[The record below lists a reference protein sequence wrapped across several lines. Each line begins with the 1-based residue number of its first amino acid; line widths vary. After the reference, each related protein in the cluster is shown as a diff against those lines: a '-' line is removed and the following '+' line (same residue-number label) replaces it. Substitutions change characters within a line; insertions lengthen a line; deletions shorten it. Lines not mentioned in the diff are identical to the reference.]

1 MAIIT
6 FLVSAIKF
14 GMVLLFGSTGETI
27 TEKSGHLNLG
37 LPGVMCVGTACG
49 CVAEAVLF
57 DMVGGRRGLE
67 QVSFLAVLVPI
78 LATLVG
84 GALMG
89 LIFSFFTVTLHANQ
103 NVTGLAMT
111 TLGVGIS
118 DFMIASV
125 EGYKFT
131 AGAKFFNAHL
141 PVAES
146 LEQFGKLVEDYMFTA
161 GAKFFNVHLPVAEIL
176 GQFGKLFFSYGLM
189 TYLAIAVAIITSVV
203 LNKTKVGLHLRAV
216 GENPATADAA
226 GINVTRYRY
235 LATCIGCAVAG
246 LGGLMFV
253 MDYLNG
259 NWEYVIDAIGWLC
272 VALVIFTTWKP
283 IFGIFCSIVFGAFYV
298 TAEYIPGI
306 SLAGKEIFKMLPYLI
321 TIVVLVITSIKN
333 KKENQPPASLGLP
346 YFREER

>member
-1 MAIIT
+1 MLFVS

-14 GMVLLFGSTGETI
+14 GMVLLLGSTGETI

-49 CVAEAVLF
+49 CVAEALLF
-57 DMVGGRRGLE
+57 DLVGGRKGME
-67 QVSFLAVLVPI
+67 SVSFLTVLVPI
-78 LATLVG
+78 IATIIG
-84 GALMG
+84 GAIMG

-111 TLGVGIS
+111 TLGVGIA

-131 AGAKFFNAHL
+131 AGAKFFNATL
-141 PVAES
+141 PFA
-146 LEQFGKLVEDYMFTA
+146 T
-161 GAKFFNVHLPVAEIL
+161 NL
-176 GQFGKLFFSYGLM
+176 GWFGKLFFSYGIM
-189 TYLAIAVAIITSVV
+189 TFIALAIAIAASIV

-226 GINVTRYRY
+226 GINVTAYRY
-235 LATCIGCAVAG
+235 IATCTGCAISG

-283 IFGIFCSIVFGAFYV
+283 VFGIFCSIIFGAFYV
-298 TAEYIPGI
+298 AAEYIPGI
-306 SLAGKEIFKMLPYLI
+306 SLATKEIFKMLPYLV
-321 TIVVLVITSIKN
+321 TIVVLIFTGIKN
-333 KKENQPPASLGLP
+333 KKENQPPAALGLP

>member
-1 MAIIT
+1 MTIIS

-37 LPGVMCVGTACG
+37 LPGIMCVGTACG
-49 CVAEAVLF
+49 CVAEAILF
-57 DMVGGRRGLE
+57 DIVGGRRGLE
-67 QVSFLAVLVPI
+67 KASFLAILVPL
-78 LATLVG
+78 LATIIG

-89 LIFSFFTVTLHANQ
+89 LIFSFLTVTLHANQ

-111 TLGVGIS
+111 TLGIGIS

-125 EGYKFT
+125 DGYKFT
-131 AGAKFFNAHL
+131 AGAKFFNAY
-141 PVAES
+141 PPFAD
-146 LEQFGKLVEDYMFTA
+146 KL
-161 GAKFFNVHLPVAEIL
+161 GA
-176 GQFGKLFFSYGLM
+176 FGKLFFSYGLM
-189 TYLAIAVAIITSVV
+189 IYLALAIAIVTALV
-203 LNKTKVGLHLRAV
+203 LNRTKVGLHLRAV

-226 GINVTRYRY
+226 GINVTKYRY
-235 LATCIGCAVAG
+235 LATCIGSAIAG
-246 LGGLMFV
+246 LGGLTFV

-298 TAEYIPGI
+298 AAEYIPGI
-306 SLAGKEIFKMLPYLI
+306 SLASKEIFKMLPFLV
-321 TIVVLVITSIKN
+321 TIVVLILISVKN

>member
-49 CVAEAVLF
+49 CLAEAMFF
-57 DMVGGRRGLE
+57 DLVGGRRGME
-67 QVSFLAVLVPI
+67 QVPFLAVIIPLI
-78 LATLVG
+78 ATVIG

-89 LIFSFFTVTLHANQ
+89 LIFSFLTVTLHANQ

-131 AGAKFFNAHL
+131 AGAKFFRASL
-141 PVAES
+141 PFAKN
-146 LEQFGKLVEDYMFTA
+146 LGWFGE
-161 GAKFFNVHLPVAEIL
+161 
-176 GQFGKLFFSYGLM
+176 LFLSYGVM
-189 TYLAIAVAIITSVV
+189 VYLSIAIAIITAFV
-203 LNKTKVGLHLRAV
+203 LNKTKTGLHLRAV

-226 GINVTRYRY
+226 GINVKRYRY
-235 LATCIGCAVAG
+235 ASTCIGCAIAG

-283 IFGIFCSIVFGAFYV
+283 VFGIFCSIVFGAFYV
-298 TAEYIPGI
+298 AAEYIPGI
-306 SLAGKEIFKMLPYLI
+306 SLADKEIFKMLPYLV
-321 TIVVLVITSIKN
+321 TIAVLVFTSIRN
-333 KKENQPPASLGLP
+333 KKENQPPAALGLS

>member
-1 MAIIT
+1 MTLIT

-37 LPGVMCVGTACG
+37 LPGIMCVGTACG
-49 CVAEAVLF
+49 CVAEAMFF
-57 DMVGGRRGLE
+57 DMVGGRRGMESLS
-67 QVSFLAVLVPI
+67 VLAVLIPI
-78 LATLVG
+78 VATLVG
-84 GALMG
+84 GAIMG
-89 LIFSFFTVTLHANQ
+89 LIFSFLTVTLHANQ

-141 PVAES
+141 PFA
-146 LEQFGKLVEDYMFTA
+146 DNM
-161 GAKFFNVHLPVAEIL
+161 GA
-176 GQFGKLFFSYGLM
+176 FGKLFFSYGIMIYLS
-189 TYLAIAVAIITSVV
+189 LAIAIATSFV

-226 GINVTRYRY
+226 GINVTKYRY
-235 LATCIGCAVAG
+235 VATCVGSAIAG

-283 IFGIFCSIVFGAFYV
+283 VFGIFCSIVFGAFYV
-298 TAEYIPGI
+298 AAEYIPGI
-306 SLAGKEIFKMLPYLI
+306 SLASKEIFKMLPFLV
-321 TIVVLVITSIKN
+321 TIVVLIIISVKN